1 MKILVLSDSH
11 GQRYR
16 MTDIIAKHKDASA
29 IVFLG
34 DGERDFELA
43 LAENNID
50 ICGNE
55 SVEILQVCGNCDV
68 MSNEPA
74 VIIHELAGLRFLI
87 THGFAQHVKRDL
99 DRLEDEME
107 AKQCRVALFGHTHM
121 PRLKQSDGLFMF
133 NPGAV
138 LDGSYGIITIG
149 SDCRISAESF
159 KWYET

>member
-1 MKILVLSDSH
+1 MKILILSDSH

-16 MTDIIAKHKDASA
+16 MTDIIARHKDASA

-43 LAENNID
+43 LAENYID

-55 SVEILQVCGNCDV
+55 SLEILQVCGNCDL

-74 VIIHELAGLRFLI
+74 VIIHEFAGTRFLI

-99 DRLEDEME
+99 DRLEEEMS

-121 PRLKQSDGLFMF
+121 SCLKQSGNLFMF

-138 LDGSYGIITIG
+138 VNGSYGIITIG
-149 SDCRISAESF
+149 NDCRISPESF
-159 KWYET
+159 TWERV